1 MRFETLRTVL
11 SQVREMA
18 RETQTYHASGQLWP
32 QAHDWS
38 RAPELHKDNR
48 SDIYSLGAALS
59 QLLQHRRPEIPPEAD
74 RVMQNILQRT
84 LSYRPQGRYS
94 CCEELL
100 EDLDRVLT
108 LLKTTPDSN

>member
-1 MRFETLRTVL
+1 MHFKTLQTVL

-18 RETQTYHASGQLWP
+18 RDATTYHASGKLWP
-32 QAHDWS
+32 QAHYWP
-38 RAPELHKDNR
+38 RAPELRRDNR

-59 QLLQHRRPEIPPEAD
+59 HFLQHRRPEIPPEAD
-74 RVMQNILQRT
+74 RVMQNILRRT

-108 LLKTTPDSN
+108 LLQTTPDSN